1 MHTNLITHSDLGV
14 AAVAIR
20 SESVTN
26 CPHPFRW
33 LAPHPLVSPHCLSQP
48 RLAPAPASPGPQLA
62 EQPSSR
68 TPATSPMST
77 TALTNRSLLLR
88 TSQPLSP
95 EQALQPWL
103 CPRLHNLKYENCMFW
118 LLVSTYCRTHAP
130 LCSKLP
136 MIAAVER
143 CVLLACRRNRSAA
156 IHWLGPE

>member
-1 MHTNLITHSDLGV
+1 MADSCSQEPPALELSLDDLKYTRTSLTHSDLGV

-26 CPHPFRW
+26 CPHLFRW

-68 TPATSPMST
+68 TPATSPMAT

-103 CPRLHNLKYENCMFW
+103 APFQSGSPPPRE
-118 LLVSTYCRTHAP
+118 
-130 LCSKLP
+130 
-136 MIAAVER
+136 
-143 CVLLACRRNRSAA
+143 
-156 IHWLGPE
+156 LGPPSPTTGTRRGRAGELMAKGSTLSC